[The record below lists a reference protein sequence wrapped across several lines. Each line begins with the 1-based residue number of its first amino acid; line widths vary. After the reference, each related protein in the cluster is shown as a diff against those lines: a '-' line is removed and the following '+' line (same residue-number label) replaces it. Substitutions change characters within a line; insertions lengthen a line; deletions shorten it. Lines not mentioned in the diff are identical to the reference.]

1 MSGTASDARPLPVR
15 TSPAPFTIAAI
26 LPEPATAMQAL
37 WGLEALAR
45 QLPAARLVAA
55 HIQVDPRSYAAG
67 QEETDLQLMRTATEG
82 SVAERAAATRRIFDA
97 WSHSA
102 GSIGARTMWHE
113 TMGSEETAISE
124 FAAQVDMIV
133 LARPRNLDSRDA
145 FHAAI
150 FSHRLV
156 LVIPETKSSASTF
169 CQHVAVGWNQ
179 AKEVDHVVL
188 QALPVLRLA
197 ERVTLISID
206 GGNPDPVH
214 DYMMRALE
222 EVGVRSELKTV
233 RTRNAIAPT
242 LLDEARKIG
251 AQALLMGAY
260 RHGQLW
266 EQIVGGITR
275 EVVQNS
281 PIPVFL
287 AH

>member
-1 MSGTASDARPLPVR
+1 MSAGANDRQMPAVK
-15 TSPAPFTIAAI
+15 TSSAPFTIAAV
-26 LPEPATAMQAL
+26 LPEPATALQAL
-37 WGLEALAR
+37 WGMEALAR

-55 HIQVDPRSYAAG
+55 HVQVDPHRYAAD
-67 QEETDLQLMRTATEG
+67 QEEIDLQLLRTRTEG
-82 SVAERAAATRRIFDA
+82 SPTERATAIRRVFDTWA
-97 WSHSA
+97 RSA
-102 GSIGARTMWHE
+102 GTIGQRTMWHE
-113 TMGSEETAISE
+113 TIGAEETAISA
-124 FAAQVDMIV
+124 FAAEVDLIV
-133 LARPRNLDSRDA
+133 LARPQNLDSRDA

-156 LVIPETKSSASTF
+156 LVIPETRSSASSF
-169 CQHVAVGWNQ
+169 CQHIAVGWNQ

-206 GGNPDPVH
+206 DGNPDPVH

-222 EVGVRSELKTV
+222 EVGVRPELRTV
-233 RTRNAIAPT
+233 RTNNSIART
-242 LLDEARKIG
+242 LVDEAHKIG
-251 AQALLMGAY
+251 AQALVMGAY
-260 RHGQLW
+260 RHGQIW

-275 EVVQNS
+275 EVVRTS